1 MFDELKTLV
10 KDMNILP
17 ALEINAKERN
27 WKCMIHQM
35 RASIIIGNVVI
46 KSKFGRL

>member
-17 ALEINAKERN
+17 AFENKCKGKRLEMYDSSDE
-27 WKCMIHQM
+27 
-35 RASIIIGNVVI
+35 VI
-46 KSKFGRL
+46 KYYRKHG